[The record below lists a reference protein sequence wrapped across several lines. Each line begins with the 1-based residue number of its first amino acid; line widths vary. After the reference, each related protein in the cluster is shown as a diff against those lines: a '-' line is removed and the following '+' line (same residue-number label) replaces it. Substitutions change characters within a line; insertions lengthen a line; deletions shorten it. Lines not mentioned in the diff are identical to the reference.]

1 MNRREFLADCLAVPV
16 AGLAVVSAACGS
28 DDAGATVDAGPPN
41 CLQNG
46 TQVTIF
52 ANHGHSMIV
61 SIADIQAGADKVYEL
76 AGTDHTHM
84 VTVTAS
90 GFGMLAGDQSVT
102 VRSTTDAGH
111 SHAISIA
118 CA

>member
-1 MNRREFLADCLAVPV
+1 MNRREFLGEALAGPL
-16 AGLAVVSAACGS
+16 AGLAVLAVACDGGGAAPL
-28 DDAGATVDAGPPN
+28 DAAPS
-41 CLQNG
+41 CLQHG
-46 TQVTIF
+46 TRVTI
-52 ANHGHSMIV
+52 ASNHGHSLII
-61 SIADIQAGADKVYEL
+61 SIADIQAGADKTYEL

-84 VTVTAS
+84 VTVTARS
-90 GFGMLAGDQSVT
+90 FGLLASDQTVP